1 MKKIYIAVFA
11 LCSFT
16 AKSQKNT
23 LLDQGF
29 WKNQPNVEAVKAEVA
44 KGNNP
49 LEFNRMTMDPIAIAI
64 NSGAAN
70 ETVKFLLSQS
80 GVDVNRLTHEGRTY
94 LHWAAFKGNVEI
106 MEELINKGAK
116 VNIPDVNET
125 TPLCFAAM
133 GGLLTIQ
140 GVELLVKG
148 GANLKKE
155 VNRDGANVLLL
166 AVTNDKDLTLTNY
179 FISKGLDIKSVDK
192 NDNTIF
198 SYAAR
203 GGNINTLK
211 ALIQKGVAVSDNA
224 LIMAAQGRRG
234 PANTIEVFEYL
245 ESLNIKPTVTS
256 KNGENVLH
264 FIVRKPNQK
273 DIIEHFLSKGVDVNQ
288 ADNEGNTVF
297 MNAVSSNKDLA
308 ILELLAAKV
317 KNVNQGNQKLETPLA
332 LALKGNSSEVVKF
345 LLDKGA
351 DVKATN
357 KDGEN
362 VLAYLV
368 QSYAGAEGRQGP
380 NSPKPEDFD
389 NKLKMLQEKGLSATT
404 LQKNGNTLYHL
415 AIMKS
420 DIGLLKRIQPLGI
433 DINARNSEGITAL
446 HKAAM
451 IAKDDTILK
460 YLLSVGAD
468 KNVVTNFKET
478 AFDLASE
485 NETLSK
491 SKISINFLK

>member
-1 MKKIYIAVFA
+1 MKRIFIAVFA
-11 LCSFT
+11 LFSFT
-16 AKSQKNT
+16 VKAQKNT
-23 LLDQGF
+23 LLDQSF
-29 WKNQPNVEAVKAEVA
+29 WKNQPNVEVVKAEVS

-49 LEFNRMTMDPIAIAI
+49 LEFNRMMMDAIAIAI
-64 NSGAAN
+64 NTGAPN
-70 ETVKFLLSQS
+70 ETIKFLLSQS
-80 GVDVNRLTHEGRTY
+80 GADVNRLTHEGRTY

-116 VNIPDVNET
+116 ATVQDVNET

-133 GGLLTIQ
+133 GGQLTIQ
-140 GVELLVKG
+140 GVELCVKG
-148 GANLKKE
+148 GANLKND

-179 FISKGLDIKSVDK
+179 FVSKGLDIKSVDK
-192 NDNTIF
+192 NGNTIF

-203 GGNINTLK
+203 GGNVNTLK

-224 LIMAAQGRRG
+224 IIMAAQGRRG

-256 KNGENVLH
+256 KSGENVLH

-288 ADNEGNTVF
+288 ADSEGNTVF
-297 MNAVSSNKDLA
+297 MNASASNKDLT
-308 ILELLAAKV
+308 ILELLSAKV
-317 KNVNQGNQKLETPLA
+317 KNINQSNQKSETPLA
-332 LALKGNSSEVVKF
+332 LALKGNSPEVVKF

-351 DVKATN
+351 DVKMTN

-362 VLAYLV
+362 VLAYLI
-368 QSYAGAEGRQGP
+368 QSYTGAEGRPGP
-380 NSPKPEDFD
+380 NASKPEDFD
-389 NKLKMLQEKGLSATT
+389 NKLKMLQEKGLAATT
-404 LQKNGNTLYHL
+404 PQKNGNTLYHL

-420 DIGLLKRIQPLGI
+420 DIGLLKRLQPLGI
-433 DINARNSEGITAL
+433 DINAKNTEGITAL

-460 YLLSVGAD
+460 YLLSIGAE
-468 KNVVTNFKET
+468 KNVVTNFKES

-485 NETLSK
+485 NETLTK
-491 SKISINFLK
+491 SNVSINFLK